1 MRNFILIIRKYNFF
15 IVFLL
20 LQGLSMYLLVNNNT
34 YQREAVVSTS
44 NEVVG
49 EIYSAYSDVT
59 DYLTLGI
66 TNRLLAEENARLRR
80 ADSTSFYDSDFK
92 LMKVNDT
99 LGFQQYEYITAKV
112 INNSV
117 TKVNNYITLD
127 AGYNKGVRKDMS
139 VISSNGVVGIVKDV
153 SEHFC
158 TVMSM
163 LNSKTRISTMI
174 KKNGYFG
181 STIWSGNSPMMANL
195 LDIPSH
201 AKVNVGDT
209 IVTTSFSIY
218 PKNIMVGRVAE
229 IGTSGESFKEIK
241 VRLSTDFQNISYVYI
256 VRDILKIERDTL
268 EARTVANDQ

>member
-20 LQGLSMYLLVNNNT
+20 LQGFSMYLLVNNNT

-49 EIYSAYSDVT
+49 EIYAAYSNVT

-80 ADSTSFYDSDFK
+80 ADSTSFYDASFK

-117 TKVNNYITLD
+117 SKVNNYITLD
-127 AGYNKGVRKDMS
+127 AGYNKGVRRDMS

-158 TVMSM
+158 TVMSV
-163 LNSKTRISTMI
+163 LNSKTRISTML

-181 STIWSGNSPMMANL
+181 STIWSGISPMMANL
-195 LDIPSH
+195 LDIHSH
-201 AKVNVGDT
+201 AKVSVGDT

-241 VRLSTDFQNISYVYI
+241 VKLSTDFQNISYVYI
-256 VRDILKIERDTL
+256 VRDILKQERDTL

>member
-1 MRNFILIIRKYNFF
+1 
-15 IVFLL
+15 
-20 LQGLSMYLLVNNNT
+20 MYLLVNNNT

-49 EIYSAYSDVT
+49 EIYAAYSNVT

-80 ADSTSFYDSDFK
+80 ADSTSFYDASFK
-92 LMKVNDT
+92 LMKVNDS

-112 INNSV
+112 INNSIS
-117 TKVNNYITLD
+117 KVNNYLTLD
-127 AGYNKGVRKDMS
+127 AGSDKGIRKDMS

-153 SEHFC
+153 SKHFC
-158 TVMSM
+158 TVMSV
-163 LNSKTRISTMI
+163 LNSKTRISTMV

-181 STIWSGNSPMMANL
+181 STIWSGNSPMLANL

-201 AKVNVGDT
+201 AKVSVGDT

-241 VRLSTDFQNISYVYI
+241 VKLSTDFQNISYVYI
-256 VRDILKIERDTL
+256 VRDILKQERDTL

>member
-20 LQGLSMYLLVNNNT
+20 LQGFSMYLLVNNNT

-49 EIYSAYSDVT
+49 EIYSAYSNVT

-80 ADSTSFYDSDFK
+80 ADSTSFYDASFK

-117 TKVNNYITLD
+117 SKVNNYITLD
-127 AGYNKGVRKDMS
+127 AGYNKGVRRDMS

-158 TVMSM
+158 TVMSV
-163 LNSKTRISTMI
+163 LNSKTRISSMV

-181 STIWSGNSPMMANL
+181 STIWSGSSPMLANL

-201 AKVNVGDT
+201 AKVSVGDT

-229 IGTSGESFKEIK
+229 IGTSGESFKDIK
-241 VRLSTDFQNISYVYI
+241 VKLSTDFQNISYVYI
-256 VRDILKIERDTL
+256 VRDILKQERDTL

>member
-1 MRNFILIIRKYNFF
+1 
-15 IVFLL
+15 
-20 LQGLSMYLLVNNNT
+20 
-34 YQREAVVSTS
+34 
-44 NEVVG
+44 
-49 EIYSAYSDVT
+49 
-59 DYLTLGI
+59 
-66 TNRLLAEENARLRR
+66 
-80 ADSTSFYDSDFK
+80 
-92 LMKVNDT
+92 MKVNDT

>member
-1 MRNFILIIRKYNFF
+1 MRNFILIIRKYNFL

-20 LQGLSMYLLVNNNT
+20 LQGFSLYLLVRNNS
-34 YQREAVVSTS
+34 YQRESVVSTS
-44 NEVVG
+44 NEFVG
-49 EIYSAYSDVT
+49 KIYAAYSDVT

-80 ADSTSFYDSDFK
+80 ADSNSFYDKSFRV
-92 LMKVNDT
+92 MKVNDT
-99 LGFQQYEYITAKV
+99 IGFQQYEYITARV

-117 TKVNNYITLD
+117 TKVNNYLTLD
-127 AGYNKGVRKDMS
+127 AGSNKGVKKDMA

-158 TVMSM
+158 TVMSV
-163 LNSKTRISTMI
+163 LNSKTRISSMI

-181 STIWSGNSPMMANL
+181 STIWSGASPSIGNL

-201 AKVNVGDT
+201 AKVSVGDT

-218 PKNIMVGRVAE
+218 PKNIMVGRVSE

-241 VRLSTDFQNISYVYI
+241 IRLSTDFQNISYVYI
-256 VRDILKIERDTL
+256 VRNILKEERDSL
-268 EARTVANDQ
+268 EARTEANDQ